1 MYDCKHVAR
10 WWVADDSSSTHHPCI
25 PLWVS
30 VLRGVGDEWRVFLIF
45 SRLLN
50 QVKKYSL
57 LLTITLTHIHCA
69 EEGNTSLASVL
80 FLCECFVVSER
91 NRNFAAE
98 KGDILWQQLLKEH
111 PDVSPSVWVRG
122 DGTGCCS
129 WRKPINWLASSNAAW
144 GRWSQ
149 SRAWHQK
156 KQFLHSGHYED

>member
-1 MYDCKHVAR
+1 MYDCKSVAR
-10 WWVADDSSSTHHPCI
+10 WWVGDDSSSTHHPCI
-25 PLWVS
+25 FLWVS

-45 SRLLN
+45 SRLLTVN
-50 QVKKYSL
+50 DNL
-57 LLTITLTHIHCA
+57 NTHTLHRGRERI
-69 EEGNTSLASVL
+69 LASVL